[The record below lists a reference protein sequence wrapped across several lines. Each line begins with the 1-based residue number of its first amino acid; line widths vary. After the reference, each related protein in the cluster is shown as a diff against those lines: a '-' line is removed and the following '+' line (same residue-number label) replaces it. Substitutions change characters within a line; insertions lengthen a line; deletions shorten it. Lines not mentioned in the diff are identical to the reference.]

1 MKFGKGLRDRMREAN
16 AGDKHYALMYDK
28 EPAFQNSIAPKRAVR
43 ATNPD
48 RISEADVNLDIRHAK
63 IPGLTLYRNN
73 RGQVILPS
81 GGRLTYGVG
90 PNGGSDWIGRYTVRI
105 TQEMVGQRFAR
116 FVAIEAKA
124 PDAGKPRDDQVAF
137 IDDTIAA
144 GGIAGFVRTLDDL
157 LLIVR

>member
-1 MKFGKGLRDRMREAN
+1 MRDKLLAN
-16 AGDKHYALMYDK
+16 NAADRHYAALAGM
-28 EPAFQNSIAPKRAVR
+28 EPAFQNSIAPKRAVGPR
-43 ATNPD
+43 DPE

-157 LLIVR
+157 LKIVR